1 MEKMNLLQNRKMK
14 ANQLAL
20 LLLKQRRCPCPLN
33 LATAV
38 EILKRSCRKVKK
50 VRKRELIIL
59 IPRLAMIPEL
69 PMDHV
74 ENLVMSMACQGHKF
88 HQVMAWKQWT
98 FVKVYLVTGL
108 VYLGMLGMSMTVKKL
123 LIVEA
128 VGINGKGLL
137 IISSEAQILMVKGM
151 MEATAT
157 GTLYMAMKGII
168 RRNLSPIRLSMLKI
182 HGHRNHVGHSSV
194 YISS

>member
-1 MEKMNLLQNRKMK
+1 
-14 ANQLAL
+14 
-20 LLLKQRRCPCPLN
+20 
-33 LATAV
+33 
-38 EILKRSCRKVKK
+38 
-50 VRKRELIIL
+50 
-59 IPRLAMIPEL
+59 
-69 PMDHV
+69 
-74 ENLVMSMACQGHKF
+74 
-88 HQVMAWKQWT
+88 
-98 FVKVYLVTGL
+98 VKVYLVTGL